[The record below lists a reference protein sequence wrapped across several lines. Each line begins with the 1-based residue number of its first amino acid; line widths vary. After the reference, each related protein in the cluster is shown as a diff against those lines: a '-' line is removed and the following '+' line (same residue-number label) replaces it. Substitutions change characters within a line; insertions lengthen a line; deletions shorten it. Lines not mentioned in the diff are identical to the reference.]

1 MSIFDPLIKDE
12 AARLDAFP
20 ISRNKIFMGHA
31 GVTALPRAVA
41 DAMVAYSR
49 EASENFGDFAPIL
62 RQIEHARESSASFIG
77 ASPDE
82 IALLGPTS
90 LGLSLFANGIPW
102 EKGDEILC
110 YADDYPANVY
120 PWIDLRRL
128 GVEVRYLQPE
138 APGAITPEL
147 VEASLSPRTRLVAL
161 ASCHFL
167 TGYRLNV
174 DAIGKLLRKRGI
186 LFSLDAIQTL
196 GAFPLSVKYVDFL
209 SADAH
214 KWMLGPMA
222 IGIVYVRKEHF
233 PLLRPTLLGAWNV
246 YSPNFIAQDS
256 IRLPETAM
264 RYEPGVL
271 NMVGIHGMQAALDLL
286 EHYGMEAIAGRLL
299 ELKKALVHGL
309 RELDCEIHGPSEGAN
324 ASSITT
330 FSHTTT
336 SMGHLFRAC
345 EAANIVVSLRHRR
358 DGKEFIRVSPHF
370 YNTHTEIERLL
381 ETLRIA
387 LQ

>member
-1 MSIFDPLIKDE
+1 MSLFDPIIRDE

-20 ISRNKIFMGHA
+20 ISRRKIFMGHA

-41 DAMVAYSR
+41 DAMIAYSR
-49 EASENFGDFAPIL
+49 DASEDFGDFAPVL
-62 RQIEHARESSASFIG
+62 RQIQHARDSSARFIG
-77 ASPDE
+77 ASADE

-110 YADDYPANVY
+110 YSEDYPANVY

-138 APGAITPEL
+138 QPGAITPEL

-167 TGYRLNV
+167 TGYRIDV
-174 DAIGKLLRKRGI
+174 DAIGKMLRKKGV

-196 GAFPLSVKYVDFL
+196 GAFPLSVKNVDFL

-233 PLLRPTLLGAWNV
+233 SLLRPTLLGAWNV
-246 YSPNFIAQDS
+246 YSPNFIAQDT

-271 NMVGIHGMQAALDLL
+271 NMVGIHGMQAALNLF

-299 ELKKALVHGL
+299 ELKAVLVEGL
-309 RELDCEIHGPSEGAN
+309 MELGCEIYGPKSGPN

-330 FSHTTT
+330 FSHPAT

-358 DGKEFIRVSPHF
+358 DGKEFLRVSPHF
-370 YNTHTEIERLL
+370 YNTHSEIERLL